1 MKYIRF
7 FSINI
12 LMILTAFVL
21 ASCGSQQKQQVKEK
35 STQEK
40 PLKFEHLATNV
51 ADPIKVAN
59 WYKDN
64 LGMKIMRQGD
74 APTYT
79 TFVADPA
86 ENMMF
91 EFYHNDTAKLFNPSQ
106 YDPLSIHIAF
116 ISPDINRTKETLVKA
131 GAKIVDDLKKT
142 DSGDQILMMRDPWGL
157 PIQFVERAEPMLASS
172 GLRFEHI
179 AHNVKDSRSVEKW
192 YIDNYGMIV
201 VRESGAPNYG
211 CFLADSAKNVMI
223 ELYQNDQAPVI
234 DFSKVDFFSLHLAS
248 MSADL
253 DSTKDKLVK
262 AGATVAQDIN
272 KTPAGDEILVVRDP
286 WGFPLQFV
294 KRAKQMLKY

>member
-1 MKYIRF
+1 MKYVRF
-7 FSINI
+7 LSMSILI
-12 LMILTAFVL
+12 LL
-21 ASCGSQQKQQVKEK
+21 AVFGLYSCGSQEK
-35 STQEK
+35 KSDEVMTSQEK
-40 PLKFEHLATNV
+40 PLHFEHLATNV
-51 ADPIKVAN
+51 AEPIKVAN

-64 LGMKIMRQGD
+64 LGMKIIRQGE

-79 TFVADPA
+79 TFVADSA

-91 EFYHNDTAKLFNPSQ
+91 EFYHNESAELFNPSQ
-106 YDPLSIHIAF
+106 YNPLSIHIAF
-116 ISPDINRTKETLVKA
+116 ISPDINKTKDVLVKA
-131 GAKIVDDLKKT
+131 GAEIVDDVKKT

-157 PIQFVERAEPMLASS
+157 PIQFIERAEPMLSAS

-179 AHNVKDSRSVEKW
+179 AHNVKDSRAVEKW
-192 YIDNYGMIV
+192 YVDNYGMIV

-223 ELYQNDQAPVI
+223 ELYQNDQVPVI

-248 MSADL
+248 MSSDL
-253 DSTKDKLVK
+253 AATKDKLVK

-294 KRAKQMLKY
+294 KRAEPMLKY